1 MERSSRHNTLR
12 GVGRDLQ
19 RPATTRRAWRSSL
32 PDTQNPVLRARET
45 ITVMTGE
52 RKLQIEGR
60 LRVIEMTGAWN
71 VYTGERIV
79 IGPGE
84 SFRDDLGIKIREMF
98 EDGAAEALRDG
109 RSPSERF
116 ELPRVRVTIEL
127 VSPVPSAEAPT

>member
-1 MERSSRHNTLR
+1 M
-12 GVGRDLQ
+12 
-19 RPATTRRAWRSSL
+19 
-32 PDTQNPVLRARET
+32 
-45 ITVMTGE
+45 VMTGE

-60 LRVIEMTGAWN
+60 LRVIEMTGPS

-79 IGPGE
+79 VVPGE

-127 VSPVPSAEAPT
+127 VEPVDSA